1 MLCDW
6 PMSPVRALYEQ
17 IARPWTHEELA
28 KRFDEAR
35 RHAGQ
40 PSPTDYDDRAETPVA
55 ILASAVPALAAVSVA
70 IHVIHALPAAS
81 DRGLLDDLLLN
92 VEKNADVALQRMHR
106 ALELDG
112 LTHGYTAAEYLQA
125 VYEIA
130 AGLLESASFDCEPP
144 SLVEEATAAVGW
156 LSQAIVDVDQDA
168 LDTTAAIVDGLG
180 RTLALEVFAGVAHDA
195 LAPAP

>member
-1 MLCDW
+1 
-6 PMSPVRALYEQ
+6 MSPVRAIYEQ

-35 RHAGQ
+35 RHAEQ
-40 PSPTDYDDRAETPVA
+40 RSPSGHDDRAQTPVA

-70 IHVIHALPAAS
+70 IHVIHALPDAS
-81 DRGLLDDLLLN
+81 DRGLLDHLLVN
-92 VEKNADVALQRMHR
+92 VEKNADVALQRMHQ

-112 LTHGYTAAEYLQA
+112 VTHGYTAAEYLQA

-130 AGLLESASFDCEPP
+130 AGLLESARFDREPP

-156 LSQAIVDVDQDA
+156 LSQAIIDLDQDA
-168 LDTTAAIVDGLG
+168 PDTTAAIVDGLG
-180 RTLALEVFAGVAHDA
+180 RALALEVFAAVAHAA

>member
-1 MLCDW
+1 
-6 PMSPVRALYEQ
+6 MSPIRAIYEQ
-17 IARPWTHEELA
+17 IARFWTHEELA

-35 RHAGQ
+35 RQAEQ
-40 PSPTDYDDRAETPVA
+40 PSPSAYDDRAQTPVA

-70 IHVIHALPAAS
+70 THVIHALPAAS
-81 DRGLLDDLLLN
+81 DRGLLDHLLLN

-112 LTHGYTAAEYLQA
+112 VTHGYTADEYLPA

-130 AGLLESASFDCEPP
+130 AGLLESARLDREPP
-144 SLVEEATAAVGW
+144 SVVEEATAAVGW
-156 LSQAIVDVDQDA
+156 LSQAIIDVEGDA
-168 LDTTAAIVDGLG
+168 LDSTAAIVDGLG
-180 RTLALEVFAGVAHDA
+180 RALALEVFAAVAHDA

>member
-1 MLCDW
+1 
-6 PMSPVRALYEQ
+6 MSPVRAIYEK

-28 KRFDEAR
+28 KRFEGAR
-35 RHAGQ
+35 RHAEA
-40 PSPTDYDDRAETPVA
+40 PSSSDCDDRVQTPVA

-70 IHVIHALPAAS
+70 IHVIHALPATS

-92 VEKNADVALQRMHR
+92 VEKNADVALRRMHR
-106 ALELDG
+106 ALERDG
-112 LTHGYTAAEYLQA
+112 LTHGYTTAEYLQA

-130 AGLLESASFDCEPP
+130 AGLLESARFDREPP

-156 LSQAIVDVDQDA
+156 LSQAIIDVDRDA

-180 RTLALEVFAGVAHDA
+180 RALALEAFAAVAHDA